1 MKKGFVFI
9 ETIIVLMIVTLSLTL
24 LFASYTL
31 IRTKSQEKESYDKIS
46 DKYLL
51 YAISNL
57 GTNASNNYGII
68 ADYGNLVLEPKNC
81 DKYDKIIYGIKEKTV
96 SGKKQYTLEQKN
108 CQNYVFDKCTDTYI
122 NGLEAANRQAQ
133 IDNCNMCSYYNIF
146 SPKAV
151 KKVEINTSSFTK
163 VDSSMPNCQK
173 VFTEL
178 NLVKLYVI
186 QDVTATLQSTNATKI
201 YDNGTIN
208 YLKTLKRCYDDG
220 YASENGLVKDEQ
232 EKGVCNDPV
241 RYLVGVFSRYNEY
254 FFASI
259 EI

>member
-9 ETIIVLMIVTLSLTL
+9 ETIIVLMIVTMSLTL

-31 IRTKSQEKESYDKIS
+31 IKTKTQEKENYDKIS

-57 GTNASNNYGII
+57 GTNASYNYGTI
-68 ADYGNLVLEPKNC
+68 ADYGNLIIEPKTCAEYNKVVYYKKENQSNEN
-81 DKYDKIIYGIKEKTV
+81 KYTYEP
-96 SGKKQYTLEQKN
+96 QN
-108 CQNYVFDKCTDTYI
+108 CQNFVFDKCKETYI
-122 NGLEAANRQAQ
+122 NSLDEDKQQEQ
-133 IDNCNMCSYYNIF
+133 IDTCNMCVYYNIF
-146 SPKAV
+146 SPKAT
-151 KKVEINTSSFTK
+151 KKVQINTSSFSKEDTS
-163 VDSSMPNCQK
+163 VPNCQK

-178 NLVKLYVI
+178 DVVRLYVI
-186 QDVTATLQSTNATKI
+186 NDIREALKSDNATQL

-208 YLKTLKRCYDDG
+208 YLKTLRKCYDNN
-220 YASENGLVKDEQ
+220 YASEGGLVKDDENINT
-232 EKGVCNDPV
+232 CNDPV
-241 RYLVGVFSRYNEY
+241 RYLVGVFSRYDEY